1 MTMMRNSYLPT
12 YAWLGE
18 ISYRLTLPL
27 FRALGATVKL
37 YGPRSTYARERA
49 RAMQAKLDHGEP
61 VYLLALGLAGH
72 NTGVALVEVP
82 PEDGILIVSDEG
94 DFFLVWHN
102 VLAPPKDAGRRL
114 QE

>member
-1 MTMMRNSYLPT
+1 
-12 YAWLGE
+12 
-18 ISYRLTLPL
+18 
-27 FRALGATVKL
+27 
-37 YGPRSTYARERA
+37 
-49 RAMQAKLDHGEP
+49 MQAKLDHGEL

-82 PEDGILIVSDEG
+82 PEDGILMVSDEG

-114 QE
+114 QEWASIWQVEVGVAQSVSLDRDVVPNIPGVDRNGSINAKI